1 MTWRIFEENQV
12 HLIRGLKAAG
22 KESGQMMIMFA
33 LLLPLL
39 FCFVGFGIDFGFAFL
54 IKAQLAKACD
64 AAALATMLS
73 LGQGNTQATAIG
85 QAKFA
90 LNANGNS
97 QLYVSAPTPT
107 INIVTV
113 PGSEPI
119 VNVLGT
125 AKIHTFFI
133 GFAGFPT
140 LTITNYAQAI
150 RPPIFMSMVLDRTGS
165 MNGNGGAAALPG
177 AVTDFLGYF
186 IEGTD
191 QLGEV
196 SFAWS
201 ATNDVGITQTFKA
214 PINNSL
220 NTMNFADGTYSMS
233 GLQSGF
239 NQIPLP
245 SALPTNAVPVVIF
258 FTDGWDNT
266 IQALLPS
273 PSASNKVMVEFGG
286 NAATTAGFD
295 ENDYL
300 AFIDPNNVE
309 QNSGNGFWGQ
319 NPAYPTTAGTCEAGG
334 GNGYPSDRSMQN
346 CNGANTFTPMGGS
359 ADPLGTSPVPINRI
373 NITTE
378 AEYTAYQEAEQMR
391 AQGIT
396 VYSIGLGDDI
406 DTTFLQEVANDPASP
421 YYNASEPQGV
431 YVAAPTA
438 ADLDAAFQEV
448 AAKILLRLTH

>member
-1 MTWRIFEENQV
+1 M
-12 HLIRGLKAAG
+12 HLIRGLKAAR

-54 IKAQLAKACD
+54 TKAQLAKACD

-73 LGQGNTQATAIG
+73 LGQGNTQAIAIG
-85 QAKFA
+85 QAKFY
-90 LNANGNS
+90 LNANSNS
-97 QLYVSAPTPT
+97 QLYVSAPTPY
-107 INIVTV
+107 INIVT
-113 PGSEPI
+113 PTGTSSEPV

-140 LTITNYAQAI
+140 LTITNYAQAT

-165 MNGNGGAAALPG
+165 MLSNGGAAALPG

-191 QLGEV
+191 QIGEV

-220 NTMNFADGTYSMS
+220 SGMNFADGTYSMS
-233 GLQSGF
+233 GLQAGLS
-239 NQIPLP
+239 QIPVP
-245 SALPTNAVPVVIF
+245 SALPANAVPVVIF

-273 PSASNKVMVEFGG
+273 PSASNKVLVEFGG

-309 QNSGNGFWGQ
+309 LNNGGGIGNGFYGV
-319 NPAYPTTAGTCEAGG
+319 NASPTFQATCEAGG
-334 GNGYPSDRSMQN
+334 GNGFYSYPAMQN

-359 ADPLGTSPVPINRI
+359 ADPLGTSPVSINRI

-378 AEYTAYQEAEQMR
+378 AEYTAYQKAEQMR

-396 VYSIGLGDDI
+396 VYSIGLGNDI

-421 YYNASEPQGV
+421 YYNSSEPSGV
-431 YVAAPTA
+431 FVAAPTA
-438 ADLDAAFQEV
+438 SDLDDAFQEV

>member
-1 MTWRIFEENQV
+1 
-12 HLIRGLKAAG
+12 
-22 KESGQMMIMFA
+22 MMIMFA

>member
-165 MNGNGGAAALPG
+165 MNGNGGKAALPG

>member
-1 MTWRIFEENQV
+1 M

-165 MNGNGGAAALPG
+165 MNGNGGKAALPG

>member
-1 MTWRIFEENQV
+1 V

-54 IKAQLAKACD
+54 TKAQLAKACD

-73 LGQGNTQATAIG
+73 LGQGDTQATAIG
-85 QAKFA
+85 QAKFY

-97 QLYVSAPTPT
+97 QLYVSVPTP
-107 INIVTV
+107 NISIYNP
-113 PGSEPI
+113 PGTSSEPV
-119 VNVLGT
+119 VNVKGT
-125 AKIHTFFI
+125 AIIHTFFI

-140 LTITNYAQAI
+140 LTISNYAQAT
-150 RPPIFMSMVLDRTGS
+150 RPPIYMSMVLDRTGS

-177 AVTDFLGYF
+177 AVTDFLSYF

-191 QLGEV
+191 QLGQV

-201 ATNDVGITQTFKA
+201 ATNDVPISQTFKT

-220 NTMNFADGTYSMS
+220 SRMNFADGTYSMS
-233 GLQSGF
+233 GLQGGF
-239 NQIPLP
+239 SQIPVP

-273 PSASNKVMVEFGG
+273 PSASNNVLVEFGG

-300 AFIDPNNVE
+300 AFIDPNNVG

-396 VYSIGLGDDI
+396 VYSIGLGNDI

-421 YYNASEPQGV
+421 YYNASEPSGV

-438 ADLDAAFQEV
+438 ADLDAAFQQV

>member
-1 MTWRIFEENQV
+1 M

>member
-1 MTWRIFEENQV
+1 V

-165 MNGNGGAAALPG
+165 MNGNGGKAALPG

>member
-1 MTWRIFEENQV
+1 V